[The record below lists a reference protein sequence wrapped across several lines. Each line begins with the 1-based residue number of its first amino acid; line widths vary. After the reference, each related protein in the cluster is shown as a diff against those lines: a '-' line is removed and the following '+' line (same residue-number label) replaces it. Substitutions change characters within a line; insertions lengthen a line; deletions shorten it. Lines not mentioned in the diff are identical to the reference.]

1 MGGVHELAKTTTWPA
16 AWGRLRRQVYLR
28 QRRHRAGEW
37 DYRLQTL
44 ASRTAADPWA
54 AAFARL
60 LNNIR
65 AHRAA
70 AGEWPKAL
78 EALRRAAANREAR
91 RS

>member
-16 AWGRLRRQVYLR
+16 AWGRIRRQVYLR

-54 AAFARL
+54 TAIGRL
-60 LNNIR
+60 VNNIR
-65 AHRAA
+65 VHRAA
-70 AGEWPKAL
+70 AGEWPRGL